1 MAARCQSSTS
11 WSRSSAKASVTRS
24 CVRRASRSARASGR
38 SSSESSSINRWTS
51 SRMVICG
58 SDILTARR
66 DCLPYARELDQFGT
80 RAPAPGLTNVYCAA
94 VGRPAAAQDVLLDLA
109 RGRLGQLVDELN
121 SWPSTLCRGYIE
133 ASPTLGRRSLPRAC
147 YLETSVHPAR
157 VPLRLPRGMHHP
169 EHVGPRASCAER
181 CQAGGGA

>member
-1 MAARCQSSTS
+1 MPASLT
-11 WSRSSAKASVTRS
+11 SSASVPP
-24 CVRRASRSARASGR
+24 V
-38 SSSESSSINRWTS
+38 
-51 SRMVICG
+51 
-58 SDILTARR
+58 
-66 DCLPYARELDQFGT
+66 
-80 RAPAPGLTNVYCAA
+80 PGLTNGYCAA

-157 VPLRLPRGMHHP
+157 VPLRLPRGIHHP
-169 EHVGPRASCAER
+169 EDVGPRASCAER
-181 CQAGGGA
+181 CQAGGGARFSGKLRLCRLVAHRRLAGHG